1 MYVLADFGVR
11 DTEDWI
17 MFQTA
22 MPILDKLDPYQFF
35 ITYKLF
41 RDATRSVNGTPVKVR
56 NMSSCI
62 LLTQFLNV
70 GLDLLES

>member
-1 MYVLADFGVR
+1 ML
-11 DTEDWI
+11 
-17 MFQTA
+17 QTA

-56 NMSSCI
+56 NI
-62 LLTQFLNV
+62 PLVIPLTKFV
-70 GLDLLES
+70 HAGPDLPES

>member
-1 MYVLADFGVR
+1 
-11 DTEDWI
+11 
-17 MFQTA
+17 

-56 NMSSCI
+56 IMSLFV
-62 LLTQFLNV
+62 LLTKFMNA
-70 GLDLLES
+70 GPDLPEP